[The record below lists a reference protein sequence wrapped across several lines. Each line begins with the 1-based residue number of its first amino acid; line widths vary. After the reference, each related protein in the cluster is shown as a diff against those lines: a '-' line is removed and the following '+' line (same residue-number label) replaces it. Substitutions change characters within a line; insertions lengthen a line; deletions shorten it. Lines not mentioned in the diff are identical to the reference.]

1 MKLEEIPEEH
11 RKLVQTIRNY
21 GYGLTYFDKVLKF
34 AEENGKI
41 PNKINKKVSERTEK
55 ESEEDSLYEKWR
67 KSEEKK
73 IVDRYAGMKLEE
85 IPEEHRKLVQT
96 IRNYGYLGKVIKA
109 QQIGKAT
116 YMANV
121 EECDQAQSVLDES
134 VKKELNKG
142 EVTQNGE

>member
-1 MKLEEIPEEH
+1 M
-11 RKLVQTIRNY
+11 
-21 GYGLTYFDKVLKF
+21 LKF
-34 AEENGKI
+34 AEENGRI
-41 PNKINKKVSERTEK
+41 PNKIKKELSERTEK
-55 ESEEDSLYEKWR
+55 EKEENSLYRKWIET
-67 KSEEKK
+67 KEKK
-73 IVDRYAGMKLEE
+73 IVDRYAGMKIEE
-85 IPEEHRKLVQT
+85 IPEEYRKLVQT

-134 VKKELNKG
+134 VRKELNKG